1 MIDGTRGRWH
11 DHRNNSKTRHNS
23 KQKNFFDLG
32 QTSGSKTSE
41 ASVGITDDVLSRI
54 RFCVENTLIMNN
66 WEKKF
71 VSDITRI
78 YLHAGT
84 LSKKQLEKLDAI
96 VAKILILRPERP
108 DLSSPL
114 NKGTWP

>member
-1 MIDGTRGRWH
+1 
-11 DHRNNSKTRHNS
+11 
-23 KQKNFFDLG
+23 
-32 QTSGSKTSE
+32 
-41 ASVGITDDVLSRI
+41 
-54 RFCVENTLIMNN
+54 MNN